1 MIKVTNKKDAI
12 NKIKELGLNHFP
24 LEVFNVEDKE
34 GIKNFFDK
42 YKAEEYV
49 MRNPN
54 RTNAK
59 FYFVKNYEEAL
70 ANLAKIKKEVTIDV
84 SYRPYK
90 EDIVLVGDIKISK
103 RGFGAGTVDLTA
115 RTDSEA
121 TQRNIYENPEY
132 NLHAS
137 LDEDRVWRIPGFDK
151 IARYISEHELY
162 DVIVEFSV
170 YSCKLGVKK
179 ENVVISEIRTE
190 F

>member
-1 MIKVTNKKDAI
+1 MITIKDKKDAI
-12 NKIKELGLNHFP
+12 IKMKEMRLNYFP
-24 LEVFNVEDKE
+24 VEVFSVTDKE
-34 GIKNFFDK
+34 GIKAFFDK

-49 MRNPN
+49 MRNPS

-59 FYFVKNYEEAL
+59 FYFVKDYDEAIKTL
-70 ANLAKIKKEVTIDV
+70 PKFKKEVTIDV

-90 EDIVLVGDIKISK
+90 EDIVLVGDIKIHK
-103 RGFGAGTVDLTA
+103 GWGAGTVDLTA
-115 RTDSEA
+115 RTDIEA
-121 TQRNIYENPEY
+121 TNRNIYENPEY

-151 IARYISEHELY
+151 IARYISDHELY

-170 YSCKLGVKK
+170 YSCKLGINK
-179 ENVVISEIRTE
+179 ENVVISELRTA